1 MSGHVSAVLRALA
14 ACVAVALSLCAAAP
28 ALAAEGA
35 APLPPTIKIR
45 PVLVPVVSTRGE
57 VQRYNHLEVTLEL
70 LNAAK
75 VPEAQAIAPRLQDAV
90 LGVIY
95 IGVEKGW
102 IVNGAITNAQ
112 AVRQKILERSEAL
125 MGRASVTRILITP
138 VAKQASWP

>member
-1 MSGHVSAVLRALA
+1 MLRRCLAAARALL
-14 ACVAVALSLCAAAP
+14 LSLAAALAVHAAP

-35 APLPPTIKIR
+35 AALPPTIKIR
-45 PVLVPVVSTRGE
+45 PVLVPVVSVRGD

-70 LNAAK
+70 MNASK

-90 LGVIY
+90 LSVIY
-95 IGVEKGW
+95 TGVEKGW
-102 IVNGAITNAQ
+102 IVNGSIANAQ

-125 MGRASVTRILITP
+125 MGKASVTRILITP